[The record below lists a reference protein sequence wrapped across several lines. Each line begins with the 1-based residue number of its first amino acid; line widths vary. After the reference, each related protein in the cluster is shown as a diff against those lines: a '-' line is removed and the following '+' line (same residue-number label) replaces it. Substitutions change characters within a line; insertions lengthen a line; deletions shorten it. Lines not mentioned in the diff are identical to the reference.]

1 MYNFGKSVNR
11 VVIPEISE
19 AVVLNS
25 VKDAYKSY
33 LEREDTSIME
43 SLDFYYN
50 QNLDVHLEQWFASD
64 SLQQVPPFIQ
74 SCVPRFAKARMMLY
88 KENPQ
93 RFIGGE
99 ISEEY
104 TDMAFKLN
112 SHTREFAELSWLLGC
127 CWFKSRYNE
136 RKNRLEYEVLPNV
149 KEYYFYGDSEP
160 YGYSYEIE
168 GNATDKRYD
177 FWSEDRDGI
186 SGMHFEFD
194 EEGKRYTIESNPDM
208 VNPYGIN
215 PISRVMF
222 SKNSYDVTRAA
233 LHIAI
238 AMTEIALGT
247 RSKLGQPVFTGI
259 EEGQSKLSSGIDK
272 ALILPEGA
280 SFTYQSPSGSLIEM
294 IETVKAMANQTAENN
309 QLRIRWG
316 ESGGNTP
323 SGEALRILEIENLDS
338 RKSDESVFRE
348 WEHSRYEI
356 DRTILE
362 THNIINLSEDY
373 AVDFGE
379 VSYPMSPQ
387 EERAWLDWKMANG
400 IMSRKDLLLYFNPD
414 MTEEEIETKLGEV
427 REEKQIEAE
436 AKQPQQPAFEG
447 LRKLGTVSS

>member
-168 GNATDKRYD
+168 GNATDKRYV

-280 SFTYQSPSGSLIEM
+280 SITYQSPSGSLIEM

-323 SGEALRILEIENLDS
+323 SGEALRILEIENLES